1 MTQLEKIR
9 IAADDLTDE
18 ELREVLLYIQSVK
31 QSPA

>member
-18 ELREVLLYIQSVK
+18 ELQEVLLYIQSIK